1 MLHNDIPIQ
10 ELATQL
16 LKTVTSDAADI
27 LGLNCGRI
35 AEGKLADFAIVT
47 LKEKPKREEEIALW
61 TILHTKEVS
70 EVYIEGNK
78 YV

>member
-1 MLHNDIPIQ
+1 
-10 ELATQL
+10 
-16 LKTVTSDAADI
+16 
-27 LGLNCGRI
+27 
-35 AEGKLADFAIVT
+35 LADFAVVT

-70 EVYIEGNK
+70 KVYIEGIK